1 MEDDVREV
9 LGIIEDLELEKD
21 GYGWKQAETHTEL

>member
-9 LGIIEDLELEKD
+9 LGIIEDSKLEKD
-21 GYGWKQAETHTEL
+21 GYGWKQAKTHKEF